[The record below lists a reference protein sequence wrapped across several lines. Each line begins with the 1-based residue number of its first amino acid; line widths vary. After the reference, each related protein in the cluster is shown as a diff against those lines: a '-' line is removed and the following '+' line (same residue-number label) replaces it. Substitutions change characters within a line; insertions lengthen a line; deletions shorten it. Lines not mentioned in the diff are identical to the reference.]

1 MREVIALQAVPVLDC
16 ANRHGEGIL
25 WNPADRRV
33 WWTDIHGQGLWWF
46 RPDDGLSGRIALP
59 GRLCA
64 FAPRAG
70 GGWIMAFA
78 DAVELWSADFRCESR
93 IHAFEPGNPHTR
105 LNDGRTD
112 RDGRFVVGGMNEG
125 TGAFD
130 SSVIRVNADRSVEV
144 LFGGVS
150 CANSICFSP
159 DGATMFFAD
168 SPRRRIEAIAYSD
181 LAMRRVLVEMPGIP
195 DGSCI
200 DAEGGLWN
208 AVWEG
213 AAVMRFD
220 AQGRATHR
228 IDLPVRRATCCAFGG
243 DDLATLYITTSQLGA
258 DAAERAATPLA
269 GGLFA
274 ARPGHTGLADH
285 PFAG

>member
-1 MREVIALQAVPVLDC
+1 MTGVVALQAALVLDC
-16 ANRHGEGIL
+16 ANGHGEGIL
-25 WNPADRRV
+25 WSPADCRV
-33 WWTDIHGQGLWWF
+33 WWTDIQGQGLWWF
-46 RPDDGLSGRIALP
+46 RPDDRLSGRIALP
-59 GRLCA
+59 ARLCA

-78 DAVELWSADFRCESR
+78 DGVELWSADFRREAR
-93 IHAFEPGNPHTR
+93 LHTFEPGNPHTR

-112 RDGRFVVGGMNEG
+112 RQGRFVVGGMNEG

-130 SSVIRVNADRSVEV
+130 SSVIRVNADRSVET

-150 CANSICFSP
+150 CANSTCFSA
-159 DGATMFFAD
+159 DGSTMFFAD
-168 SPRRRIEAIAYSD
+168 SPRRQIEAIAYARS
-181 LAMRRVLVEMPGIP
+181 AERRVFFEMPGIP
-195 DGSCI
+195 DGSCV
-200 DAEGGLWN
+200 DADGGLWN

-220 AQGRATHR
+220 AQGRVTHR
-228 IDLPVRRATCCAFGG
+228 IDLPARRATCCAFGG
-243 DDLATLYITTSQLGA
+243 EDLATLYITTSRLGA
-258 DAAERAATPLA
+258 DAAELVATPRA

-274 ARPGHTGLADH
+274 ARPGLVGLADR